1 MTCFVS
7 SGCQGSTVLQN
18 RCLISQVSEVIRR
31 EVLQELLEE
40 GGSISSP
47 KEYYSSHNQST
58 GGQFDLADVTDDGSM
73 SKVTSFPFPHTA
85 VSSTLNGII
94 TEPLDNTKDVEQLEK
109 HCRDLKSQLDLVKIE
124 ILKIISEKRAC
135 SKENCALKIHISD
148 LKNRLHMDEVLKDVS
163 CLHVSRADP
172 RLEKCQEV
180 PSAIRDISGASECTT
195 SDNSGD
201 AVNESVSG
209 KQVTLECNT
218 LRGSEVGVATVD
230 SDVSTLVESNRKH
243 TEEQVTYKENEH
255 NEKEKFDLPEKSS
268 EHSNGVKYSAS
279 SLVLQTEDS
288 SKTLKTEEE
297 KRVKEIT
304 GLRERCCE
312 LENSLELL
320 REVGFL
326 MFLTTR
332 YVLHH
337 HLI

>member
-1 MTCFVS
+1 MI
-7 SGCQGSTVLQN
+7 Q
-18 RCLISQVSEVIRR
+18 R
-31 EVLQELLEE
+31 EVLQELMEE

-58 GGQFDLADVTDDGSM
+58 GGQFDLADVTDDGNM
-73 SKVTSFPFPHTA
+73 SKVTSLTFLHTP
-85 VSSTLNGII
+85 VPSTLNGII

-124 ILKIISEKRAC
+124 ILKIISEKKAC

-180 PSAIRDISGASECTT
+180 PSGIRDISDAPECTT

-201 AVNESVSG
+201 AVNESVLG
-209 KQVTLECNT
+209 KQVTLECNI
-218 LRGSEVGVATVD
+218 LKGSEVGVATVD
-230 SDVSTLVESNRKH
+230 NDVSTLVESNRKC
-243 TEEQVTYKENEH
+243 TEQVTYKETEH

-279 SLVLQTEDS
+279 SSVLQRDGS
-288 SKTLKTEEE
+288 SKALKTEEE
-297 KRVKEIT
+297 KRVQEIAA
-304 GLRERCCE
+304 LRERCCE

-320 REVGFL
+320 RQVGFL
-326 MFLTTR
+326 VCF
-332 YVLHH
+332 
-337 HLI
+337 